1 MRAAAK
7 NCPGASALLG
17 TSGLTVRRAPVLI
30 SHTSLDTISPANM
43 RPRRRPELRV
53 YTELIL
59 QAIVTGIL
67 LGGVYS
73 LICVGLTLT
82 FGVMRIINF
91 AHGEFLMVAMYG
103 TYFFTQAFH
112 TESYFAVIAMLP
124 GLFLFGIFVFHLLVR
139 PILGA
144 EPLNQM
150 LLLVGL
156 SLVLQNG
163 ALALFSPDT
172 RSVQSALAYSKI
184 EFGDVIVSMP
194 KLIACVVSVAITLAL
209 YWLLQ
214 FTELGRRIR
223 AAASDRETAALMGIN
238 VNRVNLLAFG
248 IGVGS
253 LGIAGPVMMPIF
265 YIVPNI
271 GSFFI
276 LIAFVVVVLGG
287 IGNFMGALFA
297 SFIVAIAESLG
308 ALFMPGSTAPV
319 LPFLLFILVLL
330 FKPEGLFAAPA
341 R

>member
-1 MRAAAK
+1 M
-7 NCPGASALLG
+7 S
-17 TSGLTVRRAPVLI
+17 S
-30 SHTSLDTISPANM
+30 D
-43 RPRRRPELRV
+43 
-53 YTELIL
+53 LIL
-59 QAIVTGIL
+59 QAIVSGIL
-67 LGGVYS
+67 LGGIYS

-103 TYFFTQAFH
+103 AYFFSQAFNL
-112 TESYFAVIAMLP
+112 EPYAAIIVVLP
-124 GLFLFGIFVFHLLVR
+124 GLFIFGVIVFHLLVR

-172 RSVQSALAYSKI
+172 RTVQSALLYSKI
-184 EFGDVIVSMP
+184 ELGEIVIGIP
-194 KLIACVVSVAITLAL
+194 KLIAFVVSVVITLAL
-209 YWLLQ
+209 YWQLRS
-214 FTELGRRIR
+214 TELGRRIR
-223 AAASDRETAALMGIN
+223 AAASDREAAALMGIN

-248 IGVGS
+248 IGVGC
-253 LGIAGPVMMPIF
+253 LGIAGPVMMPVF

-271 GSFFI
+271 GTFFI

-287 IGNFMGALFA
+287 IGNFMGAMLA
-297 SFIVAIAESLG
+297 SFVVAIAESLG

-330 FKPEGLFAAPA
+330 FRPQGLFKGAAQ
-341 R
+341 

>member
-1 MRAAAK
+1 V
-7 NCPGASALLG
+7 
-17 TSGLTVRRAPVLI
+17 T
-30 SHTSLDTISPANM
+30 LD
-43 RPRRRPELRV
+43 
-53 YTELIL
+53 LIL
-59 QAIVTGIL
+59 QAIATGIL

-73 LICVGLTLT
+73 LICTGLTLT

-91 AHGEFLMVAMYG
+91 AHGEFLMVAMYAS
-103 TYFFTQAFH
+103 YFFSQALH
-112 TESYFAVIAMLP
+112 TEAYTAILVVVP
-124 GLFLFGIFVFHLLVR
+124 GLFIFGVFVFQLLVR
-139 PILGA
+139 PILSA

-172 RSVQSALAYSKI
+172 RSVQSALLYSKI
-184 EFGDVIVSMP
+184 ELGDVIIGVP
-194 KLIACVVSVAITLAL
+194 KLIAFATSVAVTFTL
-209 YWLLQ
+209 YWLLRS
-214 FTELGRRIR
+214 TELGRQIR
-223 AAASDRETAALMGIN
+223 AAASDREAAALMGIN
-238 VNRVNLLAFG
+238 VNRVNLIAFG
-248 IGVGS
+248 IGVGT
-253 LGIAGPVMMPIF
+253 LGIAGPVMLPIF

-287 IGNFMGALFA
+287 IGNFMGALVA
-297 SFIVAIAESLG
+297 SFVVAITESLG

-330 FKPEGLFAAPA
+330 FKPEGLFGAKP

>member
-7 NCPGASALLG
+7 NGPGASALLG

-91 AHGEFLMVAMYG
+91 AHGEVLMVAMYG

-156 SLVLQNG
+156 SLVLRNG
-163 ALALFSPDT
+163 GRSLFSPAS
-172 RSVQSALAYSKI
+172 RSAQSVRGCSHSAQG
-184 EFGDVIVSMP
+184 E
-194 KLIACVVSVAITLAL
+194 
-209 YWLLQ
+209 
-214 FTELGRRIR
+214 
-223 AAASDRETAALMGIN
+223 
-238 VNRVNLLAFG
+238 
-248 IGVGS
+248 
-253 LGIAGPVMMPIF
+253 
-265 YIVPNI
+265 
-271 GSFFI
+271 
-276 LIAFVVVVLGG
+276 
-287 IGNFMGALFA
+287 
-297 SFIVAIAESLG
+297 
-308 ALFMPGSTAPV
+308 
-319 LPFLLFILVLL
+319 
-330 FKPEGLFAAPA
+330 
-341 R
+341 

>member
-1 MRAAAK
+1 V
-7 NCPGASALLG
+7 
-17 TSGLTVRRAPVLI
+17 T
-30 SHTSLDTISPANM
+30 LD
-43 RPRRRPELRV
+43 
-53 YTELIL
+53 LIL
-59 QAIVTGIL
+59 QAIATGIL

-73 LICVGLTLT
+73 LICAGLTLT

-91 AHGEFLMVAMYG
+91 AHGEFLMVAMYAS
-103 TYFFTQAFH
+103 YFFSQALH
-112 TESYFAVIAMLP
+112 TEAYTAILVVVP
-124 GLFLFGIFVFHLLVR
+124 GLFIFGVFVFQLLVR
-139 PILGA
+139 PILSA

-172 RSVQSALAYSKI
+172 RSVQSALLYSKI
-184 EFGDVIVSMP
+184 ELGDVIIGVP
-194 KLIACVVSVAITLAL
+194 KLIAFATSVAVTFAL
-209 YWLLQ
+209 YWLLRS
-214 FTELGRRIR
+214 TELGRQIR
-223 AAASDRETAALMGIN
+223 AAASDREAAALMGIN
-238 VNRVNLLAFG
+238 VTRVNLIAFG
-248 IGVGS
+248 IGVGT
-253 LGIAGPVMMPIF
+253 LGIAGPVMLPIF

-287 IGNFMGALFA
+287 IGNFMGALVA
-297 SFIVAIAESLG
+297 SFVVAITESLG

-330 FKPEGLFAAPA
+330 FKPEGLFGAKP

>member
-1 MRAAAK
+1 MT
-7 NCPGASALLG
+7 NDGFASDQDSTG
-17 TSGLTVRRAPVLI
+17 DGVS
-30 SHTSLDTISPANM
+30 S
-43 RPRRRPELRV
+43 
-53 YTELIL
+53 ELIL
-59 QAIVTGIL
+59 QAIVTGVL

-73 LICVGLTLT
+73 LICTGLTLI

-91 AHGEFLMVAMYG
+91 AHGEFLMVAMYAS
-103 TYFFTQAFH
+103 YFFVQCFH
-112 TESYFAVIAMLP
+112 TESYVAILLVLP
-124 GLFLFGIFVFHLLVR
+124 GLFVLGVATFQLLIR

-172 RSVQSALAYSKI
+172 RSVQSALLYSKI
-184 EFGDVIVSMP
+184 ELGDVIVGIP
-194 KLIACVVSVAITLAL
+194 KLIAFATSIVVTLAL
-209 YWLLQ
+209 YWLLRA
-214 FTELGRRIR
+214 TELGRRIR
-223 AAASDRETAALMGIN
+223 AAASDREAAALMGIN
-238 VNRVNLLAFG
+238 VNRVNLIAFG
-248 IGVGS
+248 IGIGC
-253 LGIAGPVMMPIF
+253 LGIAGPVMLPIF

-297 SFIVAIAESLG
+297 SFVVAITESLG

-319 LPFLLFILVLL
+319 LPFVLFILVLL
-330 FKPEGLFAAPA
+330 FKPEGLFGA
-341 R
+341 RAR